1 MLMEYGIW
9 NRFHFNTFGEGRGL
23 ISEDFVFG
31 CYFLFAGRRACNGK
45 GGGGSEVRGGQKSG
59 REANTSSSGQY
70 LVPHLSISRG

>member
-9 NRFHFNTFGEGRGL
+9 NRFHFNTVGEGRGL
-23 ISEDFVFG
+23 ISEGFVFG

-45 GGGGSEVRGGQKSG
+45 GGGGGVGGQKQG
-59 REANTSSSGQY
+59 WGANTSSSGQY

>member
-45 GGGGSEVRGGQKSG
+45 GGGSEVRGGRKSG

>member
-31 CYFLFAGRRACNGK
+31 CYFLFAGRRACNGR
-45 GGGGSEVRGGQKSG
+45 GGGGVSEVRAGG
-59 REANTSSSGQY
+59 
-70 LVPHLSISRG
+70 

>member
-23 ISEDFVFG
+23 ISEGFVFG

-45 GGGGSEVRGGQKSG
+45 GGGGVQKEGRG
-59 REANTSSSGQY
+59 ANTSSSGQY
-70 LVPHLSISRG
+70 LVAHLSISRG